1 LDEKKSFIKKFTMA
15 SQHIKW
21 DEETIAEHDKLRG
34 TRRKI
39 IEADT
44 PYIVYDQNDDTA
56 VEKSKLNNG
65 ITPMSASELSA
76 IKQSEKAT
84 SLPPGRKEG
93 EPAKLSPAKSPG
105 GGYSLD
111 PDELS
116 SRLQAAVSGGGS
128 GSHGRHGSHGSSGSS
143 NGSVSEKKSEQ
154 SEESYQ
160 DGPVRRKQSDRKAF
174 LNKRKNHYNEF
185 KMAKMLA
192 AQLMDDDDEEVVGID
207 STRK

>member
-1 LDEKKSFIKKFTMA
+1 MA